1 MMVNRLLTCTLMLL
15 LLFQTSALLM
25 AIPAAATN
33 DVQIK
38 KDIFVKRGYV
48 VIKESIFSPKLREL
62 SFPLPYDKGYRLLY
76 LYPSHPERTGVKV
89 MIKDDKYTVILPPT
103 ASNATIYKI
112 VMGAITV
119 DRLGKANLTL
129 PLSLA
134 PLKSPSNTTVTI
146 HLPSKPSRCFL
157 TSFNE
162 TLKVSNSTVTFNV
175 MAKPG
180 ASSNFSALSFDAE
193 GPAWIICEGLER
205 EVFIEGD
212 KAIFTDKYVFV
223 NYGWGEGS
231 SLTLTLP
238 PGCKVLGVSGSL
250 WEYREGLS
258 HGGYFIEEK
267 NNTTELKVYLMAPPN
282 PGDKAHLEVK
292 YEVRGVRGA
301 IPLHYYIGY
310 PVAKAKGV
318 LELKGT
324 IERAV
329 GANKIVKVDHLSKAI
344 YEKLVLYYNNTGD
357 YLVKVKY
364 SLYTAPDYLS
374 YAKGILVLL
383 VIATPLAMYLVRR
396 GRREVTPPPEALVED
411 ELVNDA
417 LEYYERRVELLEEI
431 VEEADKVVKGEVA
444 RNAYRLWRKKVEDEL
459 KYLDERYS
467 RDLKRLTSMSPEYGR
482 LLRRLK
488 EVGREYERLTYQI
501 EALAYEAMR
510 GAVTRRSYE
519 KRSLDIV
526 KRRER
531 VKDDIFRLLSR
542 LKELRQ
548 SA

>member
-1 MMVNRLLTCTLMLL
+1 MVNRLLTCTLTLL
-15 LLFQTSALLM
+15 LLFLTSALLM
-25 AIPAAATN
+25 VTPAAATN
-33 DVQIK
+33 NVRITKDV
-38 KDIFVKRGYV
+38 FVKRGYV
-48 VIKESIFSPKLREL
+48 VIKEDIFSPKLREL
-62 SFPLPYDKGYRLLY
+62 SFPLPYGKGYRLLY
-76 LYPSHPERTGVKV
+76 LYPSHPEKTGVKV
-89 MIKDDKYTVILPPT
+89 IIKDDKYTVILPPT
-103 ASNATIYKI
+103 VSNATIYKI

-119 DRLGKANLTL
+119 DHIGKANLTL

-134 PLKSPSNTTVTI
+134 PLESPSNTTVTI

-157 TSFNE
+157 TNFNE
-162 TLKVSNSTVTFNV
+162 TLKVSNFTATFNV

-180 ASSNFSALSFDAE
+180 ALSNFSALSFDAE
-193 GPAWIICEGLER
+193 GPAWFICESLER
-205 EVFIEGD
+205 EVSIKGGN
-212 KAIFTDKYVFV
+212 AIFTDKYIFI
-223 NYGWGEGS
+223 NYGWEEGS

-258 HGGYFIEEK
+258 HGGYFIEDK
-267 NNTTELKVYLMAPPN
+267 NNTMELKVYLMAPPN
-282 PGDKAHLEVK
+282 PGDKVYLEVK
-292 YEVRGVRGA
+292 YEVKGARGV

-329 GANKIVKVDHLSKAI
+329 GANKIIKVDHLSKAI
-344 YEKLVLYYNNTGD
+344 YDNLVLYYNNTGD
-357 YLVKVKY
+357 YLVEVKY

-374 YAKGILVLL
+374 YAKGVLVLL
-383 VIATPLAMYLVRR
+383 VIATPLVMYLVRR
-396 GRREVTPPPEALVED
+396 GRREVTPSPEVLVED
-411 ELVNDA
+411 ELVNNA

-431 VEEADKVVKGEVA
+431 VEEAGRVVKGEVA
-444 RNAYRLWRKKVEDEL
+444 RNAYRLWRKKVGDEL
-459 KYLDERYS
+459 KYLDEKYGG
-467 RDLKRLTSMSPEYGR
+467 DLKRLMNVSPEYGR

-531 VKDDIFRLLSR
+531 IKDDIFRLLSR
-542 LKELRQ
+542 LKELHR
-548 SA
+548 SV